1 MRITRFVDLSVT
13 LDQGIPSDPPP
24 LRPRIAYTAHDVGAR
39 HLMGIFPGLAAE
51 DLPDGEGWAVEDMV
65 LTTHS
70 GTHMDAPW
78 HFASTMDGGKRAI
91 GIDEI
96 PLDWCLRPGVKLDFR
111 HLPDGHV
118 VGAAEVGAE
127 LRRIGHT
134 LRPFDIVLVNTAA
147 GAAYGSEAYLDS
159 GCGMGREA
167 TLFLLEQGV
176 RVVGTDAW
184 SWDAPFSFTQRR
196 YRETGDASIIWE
208 GHKAG
213 RDIGYGQMEKL
224 ANLDLLPPHGFF
236 VSCFPYKIKGASAGF
251 VRAVALFEEAV
262 DEAGQP

>member
-1 MRITRFVDLSVT
+1 MRIARFVDLSIT
-13 LDQGIPSDPPP
+13 LDQDVPADPPP
-24 LRPRIAYTAHDVGAR
+24 LRPKITYTGHEMGAR
-39 HLMGIFPGLAAE
+39 HLMGIFSGLSAA

-78 HFASTMDGGKRAI
+78 HYASTMDGGKRAI

-96 PLDWCLRPGVKLDFR
+96 PLEWCLRPGVKLDFR

-118 VGAAEVGAE
+118 VRASEIEAE
-127 LRRIGHT
+127 LARIGHT
-134 LRPFDIVLVNTAA
+134 LRPLDIVLVNTSA
-147 GAAYGSEAYLDS
+147 GAAYGTEAYLDS

-167 TLFLLEQGV
+167 TLYLLERGV
-176 RVVGTDAW
+176 KIVGTDAW
-184 SWDAPFSFTQRR
+184 SWDAPFSHTGRR

-224 ANLDLLPPHGFF
+224 ANLDQLPPHGFL

-251 VRAVALFEEAV
+251 VRAVALFEGDA
-262 DEAGQP
+262 DETC